1 MSNLEWFSTKRN
13 SDGSF
18 SILVP
23 KDWPESIKHK
33 ALDAIE
39 LGIQAGA
46 EKEQERIIK
55 LLEDNRNDFSV
66 NRGFGEIE
74 NLADDAIA
82 LIKGEN

>member
-39 LGIQAGA
+39 VGIQAGA
-46 EKEQERIIK
+46 EKEQERIIE
-55 LLEDNRNDFSV
+55 LLEDHGQYMNNHEVYAANR
-66 NRGFGEIE
+66 
-74 NLADDAIA
+74 LIA
-82 LIKGEN
+82 FIKGDAD